1 MRTLGIKI
9 SIIVLKFLPVI
20 CAFVMLFH
28 VSLLIS
34 KRLDENRVIEATEWT
49 ISLPAA
55 PALTA
60 IILSKQLGFCSLH
73 RHFIIYTSIVSYCI
87 KFQNSIGFGNFLTPM
102 RWVMLIVGIILF
114 TILIR
119 HMFVRKVKLFS
130 HGCNECNKRT
140 AI

>member
-9 SIIVLKFLPVI
+9 SVIVLKILPVI
-20 CAFVMLFH
+20 CAFAMLFH
-28 VSLLIS
+28 VSLLVT
-34 KRLDENRVIEATEWT
+34 RRFDENRIIEATECT
-49 ISLPAA
+49 ISLPVE

-73 RHFIIYTSIVSYCI
+73 RHFIAYTSIVSYCI
-87 KFQNSIGFGNFLTPM
+87 KFQNSIGFGNFLIPM

-114 TILIR
+114 IILIR
-119 HMFVRKVKLFS
+119 HMFVRKIKLFS
-130 HGCNECNKRT
+130 HVCNECNKRT